1 MDDQKKNS
9 FAMMVTL
16 TSARITEHERKR
28 KAAREQARATELTRK
43 ELNALARE
51 HREAPEAFALDN
63 FLKSTCRKKI
73 RTSGPR
79 GHSS

>member
-1 MDDQKKNS
+1 
-9 FAMMVTL
+9 MMVTL

>member
-1 MDDQKKNS
+1 MDNLKKNT
-9 FAMMVTL
+9 FASMVTQ
-16 TSARITEHERKR
+16 TSARITEHELRQ

-51 HREAPEAFALDN
+51 HREVPEAFALDT